1 MKKTVITLKEYQ
13 GFQKAYDFFNR
24 ELFAGGLPQVLVTL
38 QRHAN
43 SRGYFSPQRFKGRVE
58 KASVHE
64 LALNP
69 DTFTGRTDELILS
82 TLVHE
87 MCHVWQ
93 ETYGAPSRRGYH
105 NREWAQKM
113 REVGLQPTTT
123 GKEGGAETGQAVTHF
138 ILPKGRY
145 ETAYAKLAATG
156 LQLNWQSLPAMGQGR
171 GKISSKTKFSCPKC
185 GQNAWA
191 KPGALLICG
200 VCFNNGGG
208 DICSMVTEQEL

>member
-1 MKKTVITLKEYQ
+1 MNKTVITLKEYQ

-24 ELFAGGLPQVLVTL
+24 ELFAGSLPQVLVTL

-69 DTFTGRTDELILS
+69 DTFINRTDEMILS

-93 ETYGAPSRRGYH
+93 ETYGQPSRRGYH
-105 NREWAQKM
+105 NRQWAQKM

-123 GKEGGAETGQAVTHF
+123 GKEGGAETGQAVTHY
-138 ILPKGRY
+138 ILPKGQY
-145 ETAYAKLAATG
+145 GTAYAKLAATG

-171 GKISSKTKFSCPKC
+171 GKNSS
-185 GQNAWA
+185 N
-191 KPGALLICG
+191 
-200 VCFNNGGG
+200 
-208 DICSMVTEQEL
+208 

>member
-1 MKKTVITLKEYQ
+1 MKKEVLTLQEYQ

-24 ELFAGGLPQVLVTL
+24 ELFADSLPQVLVTL

-43 SRGYFSPQRFKGRVE
+43 TRGYFSPQRFKGRVE

-69 DTFTGRTDELILS
+69 DTFTGRTDEMILS

-93 ETYGAPSRRGYH
+93 ETYGNPSRRGYH
-105 NREWAQKM
+105 NREWAGKM

-123 GKEGGAETGQAVTHF
+123 GEPGGRETGQAVTHY
-138 ILPKGRY
+138 ILPDGKY
-145 ETAYAKLAATG
+145 TQAFVKLADTG
-156 LQLNWQSLPAMGQGR
+156 FQLRWQSLPFGKQGR
-171 GKISSKTKFSCPKC
+171 AKKSSKTKFSCPEC

-191 KPGALLICG
+191 KPSAALICG
-200 VCFNNGGG
+200 ECFSNREGEARY
-208 DICSMVTEQEL
+208 VVLE